1 MSQAT
6 GSVIYFPKQSKRTPR
21 KKSEKPKPKAT
32 VLEWIRNGYQF
43 PAQTPKPSGGGQ

>member
-1 MSQAT
+1 MSAT
-6 GSVIYFPKQSKRTPR
+6 HSLIYFPKQSKRTPR

-43 PAQTPKPSGGGQ
+43 PGKVRP